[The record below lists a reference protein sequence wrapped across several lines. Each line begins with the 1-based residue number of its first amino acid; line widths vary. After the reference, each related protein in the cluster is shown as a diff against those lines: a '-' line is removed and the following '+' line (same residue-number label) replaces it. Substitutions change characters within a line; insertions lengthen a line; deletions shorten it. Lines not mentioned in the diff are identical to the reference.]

1 MKFTK
6 QDFLQSPQMMINV
19 DEHIKVE
26 ENDFLRHSP
35 VRSIPSAHIT
45 GTLSYDGK
53 ALVTS
58 DLELEGT
65 LIVPDSITDEDLEV
79 EFSTRSQLTYSFE
92 PVNAG
97 EEEITAAR
105 KDTVDLNP
113 EIFQAILFEAPMS
126 LTRLPRDQYPEGKG
140 WKLISDQDPKE
151 PAIDPRWEKLNDFKL
166 EDE

>member
-58 DLELEGT
+58 DLKQHHAGYGSSDLQRRS
-65 LIVPDSITDEDLEV
+65 DSRVGVTGITKPSSV
-79 EFSTRSQLTYSFE
+79 Q
-92 PVNAG
+92 
-97 EEEITAAR
+97 
-105 KDTVDLNP
+105 
-113 EIFQAILFEAPMS
+113 
-126 LTRLPRDQYPEGKG
+126 
-140 WKLISDQDPKE
+140 PK
-151 PAIDPRWEKLNDFKL
+151 P
-166 EDE
+166 